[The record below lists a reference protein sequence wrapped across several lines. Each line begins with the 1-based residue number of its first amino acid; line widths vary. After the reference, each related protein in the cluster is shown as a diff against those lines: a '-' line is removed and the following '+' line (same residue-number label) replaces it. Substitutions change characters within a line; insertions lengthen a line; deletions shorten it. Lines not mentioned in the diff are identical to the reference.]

1 MNLQDFQLP
10 KAIERDEATF
20 SDTYGKFMVQPLERG
35 FGLTVGNALR
45 RVLLSSIQGA
55 SITSVKIEGVLHEF
69 AAIPGVVEDVTEVI
83 LALKGVRIKY
93 HAAHP
98 KTIAVEVKNKKVI
111 TAADLQVDP
120 DIEILNPEH
129 HIATIEE
136 KTTVK
141 MELEVNVGKGYV
153 PAELNKKPEQS
164 IGFIAMDAL
173 FSPVKKVNYT
183 VENVRVGQRTDYD
196 KIVLEIWTDGSIM
209 PDDALAY
216 AAKIL
221 KDHLQVFI
229 NFKEEP
235 QQEVK
240 EEVDEET
247 KRIRNLLNMSV
258 KELELSVRSANCL
271 NAANIKTIGDLVAR
285 GEQEMLK
292 YRNFGRKSLSELN
305 EILAKLGLSFGMDVE
320 KYLGK
325 KKEEVKSE

>member
-1 MNLQDFQLP
+1 MNLKDFQLP

-20 SDTYGKFMVQPLERG
+20 SDTYGKFIVQPLERG

-55 SITSVKIEGVLHEF
+55 AITSVKIDGVLHEF
-69 AAIPGVVEDVTEVI
+69 ATIPGVVEDVTEIV

-98 KTIAVEVKNKKVI
+98 KTISVEVKNKKEI

-120 DIEILNPEH
+120 DVEILNPEH
-129 HIATIEE
+129 HIATLEE
-136 KTTVK
+136 KLTIK

-153 PAELNKKPEQS
+153 SAELNKKLEQA
-164 IGFIAMDAL
+164 IGFIAIDAL
-173 FSPVKKVNYT
+173 FSPIKKVNYT

-196 KIVLEIWTDGSIM
+196 KIILEIWTDGSIM

-271 NAANIKTIGDLVAR
+271 NAASIKTIGDLVAR